1 MRLRQD
7 SQERD
12 IYAIAVERIVGVE
25 AGVRARRQSHAIL
38 YTGGRRVVFVSGCA
52 ATMRSAAR
60 VASNRNVTSVRTS
73 VDTRWVKPQHFGP
86 AIGRSLLRDE
96 GISGAV
102 SAEGAEAPA
111 EITAR

>member
-38 YTGGRRVVFVSGCA
+38 YTGWASRCVRQRLRGNNEICRTCCLKSECYQRTDVGRHPMGQAPALWSGH
-52 ATMRSAAR
+52 RE
-60 VASNRNVTSVRTS
+60 
-73 VDTRWVKPQHFGP
+73 KPP
-86 AIGRSLLRDE
+86 EGRGNLR
-96 GISGAV
+96 AV